1 NVLLATNIHSIG
13 ARHLFP
19 CWDEPELKATFQFR
33 FTHLQKYKIW
43 PISVS
48 ERSAREDYKRNWLC
62 TNSFIEDKISTY
74 QLMFILTNFEFS
86 IKTKFLAYN
95 ALGIYHTVIKL
106 SIASRSRVENSMQVL
121 YDVSNKILHST
132 WYHKIPLRRNITL
145 LAIPAMKEDVMA
157 NWGLIV
163 YEESL
168 VTYDKQLDSYTRQ
181 REVVNTVARGIA
193 YQLVEENI
201 VTLPWWSHL
210 WFNKGLA
217 ALLHVQILDEV
228 FWEWGFMD
236 LFVVQVHQDC
246 LHLDTNFIMKPLLYE
261 VQTSSEIKSLFSFP
275 IYVKAPV
282 ILRMVRHIMGKMFE
296 ESIKKSIIYST
307 YSWDLIQV
315 HTLCG
320 SMDVIDNQELC
331 NYTMKDIMETW
342 ITTNNYPIAHVHRN
356 ESTLFICQ
364 SEEEF
369 YNDNGSKAL
378 RHWLP
383 ITFTTSEQL
392 DFNNTTP
399 RDWITP
405 ENSNRI
411 SVRLTHKNEW
421 IILNLQQTGYY
432 RVKYDTNSLKFVTNY
447 LLHENYEKIH
457 VLNRAQIIDD
467 TYYFLMRGEVTYNTF
482 MRLMNYLARDRD
494 YIAWYPML
502 QIFIDLS
509 YFLPFAESAVIKQDM
524 RYILKKLLST
534 LSYNEEVDDNDL
546 TMRLRQEAIKWA
558 CIFGYTEC
566 QHTATDKLKEHL
578 EDPTNRK

>member
-1 NVLLATNIHSIG
+1 
-13 ARHLFP
+13 
-19 CWDEPELKATFQFR
+19 
-33 FTHLQKYKIW
+33 
-43 PISVS
+43 
-48 ERSAREDYKRNWLC
+48 
-62 TNSFIEDKISTY
+62 
-74 QLMFILTNFEFS
+74 
-86 IKTKFLAYN
+86 
-95 ALGIYHTVIKL
+95 
-106 SIASRSRVENSMQVL
+106 
-121 YDVSNKILHST
+121 
-132 WYHKIPLRRNITL
+132 
-145 LAIPAMKEDVMA
+145 
-157 NWGLIV
+157 
-163 YEESL
+163 
-168 VTYDKQLDSYTRQ
+168 
-181 REVVNTVARGIA
+181 
-193 YQLVEENI
+193 
-201 VTLPWWSHL
+201 
-210 WFNKGLA
+210 
-217 ALLHVQILDEV
+217 
-228 FWEWGFMD
+228 MD

-509 YFLPFAESAVIKQDM
+509 YFLPFAESAVIKVK
-524 RYILKKLLST
+524 IVIFLVK
-534 LSYNEEVDDNDL
+534 SY
-546 TMRLRQEAIKWA
+546 
-558 CIFGYTEC
+558 
-566 QHTATDKLKEHL
+566 
-578 EDPTNRK
+578 